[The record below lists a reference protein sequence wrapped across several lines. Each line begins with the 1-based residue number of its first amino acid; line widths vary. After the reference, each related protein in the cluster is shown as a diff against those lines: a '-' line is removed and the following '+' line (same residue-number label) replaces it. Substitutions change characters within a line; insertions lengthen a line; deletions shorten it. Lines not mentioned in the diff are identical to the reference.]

1 MGQGDGGAQRRL
13 TVQFSSRL
21 IRVAFRRGP
30 SIVTDDVPHIY
41 SNARRHLLSSL
52 TILIAVSPIVPV
64 LAWSV
69 SASEARRETDCVD
82 TVVFSEARGAVVSRA
97 CPGRLLAIEEPR
109 PATATSIDIR
119 NLTP

>member
-13 TVQFSSRL
+13 IVQFSSRV
-21 IRVAFRRGP
+21 IQVAVRRGP
-30 SIVTDDVPHIY
+30 AIVTDDVSHIY
-41 SNARRHLLSSL
+41 SDARRHLLSSL
-52 TILIAVSPIVPV
+52 TILIAVSPIIPV

-69 SASEARRETDCVD
+69 SASEARQETDCVD
-82 TVVFSEARGAVVSRA
+82 TVVFSEARRAVVSRA

-109 PATATSIDIR
+109 TATATSIDIR